1 MVSHS
6 IHGQQVATMNN
17 ESIDL
22 RDQLSIETPELVGI
36 EFPLAGIGSRCVAL
50 LVDSVVQGFSFVVFL
65 IVTILIFAA
74 LPGTATVP
82 HHTQSADPAKW
93 AIALMILIPFLLQ
106 WGYFALFEAFWNGQ
120 TPGKRMLRLRVI
132 QQSGQPIGLF
142 ESMGRNLIRIIDML
156 PGFYLIGAVCI
167 FVTRR
172 QQRLGD
178 MVAGTLVVHSVPTE
192 TSILAAGTRTFTAAS
207 LEPPPQPVLRT
218 TLELPAD
225 GVARLSRADLQLMEN
240 FLARRLDLPLDVR
253 ASLAERLAIRMK
265 EKTLLE
271 VPSGTSNET
280 FLEALV
286 VGLRETGG
294 MHS

>member
-1 MVSHS
+1 MS
-6 IHGQQVATMNN
+6 N

-50 LVDSVVQGFSFVVFL
+50 LVDTCVQGFAFVVFL
-65 IVTILIFAA
+65 IVTVLIFAA
-74 LPGTATVP
+74 LPRAATVP
-82 HHTQSADPAKW
+82 PHMRSTDPAKW

-132 QQSGQPIGLF
+132 QQSGRPIGLF
-142 ESMGRNLIRIIDML
+142 ESMARNLIRIIDIL

-167 FVTRR
+167 FTTRR

-192 TSILAAGTRTFTAAS
+192 TSILPAGTRTFTAAS
-207 LEPPPQPVLRT
+207 LEPAPQPVLRT

-253 ASLAERLAIRMK
+253 ASLAERLAVRMK
-265 EKTLLE
+265 EKTMLE

-280 FLEALV
+280 FLEALI
-286 VGLRETGG
+286 VGLREAGG
-294 MHS
+294 MHA

>member
-1 MVSHS
+1 MSK
-6 IHGQQVATMNN
+6 

-36 EFPLAGIGSRCVAL
+36 EFPLAGIGSRCIAL
-50 LVDSVVQGFSFVVFL
+50 IIDSFVQGFSFVAFL
-65 IVTILIFAA
+65 ILAILIFSA
-74 LPGTATVP
+74 LPHPATVP
-82 HHTQSADPAKW
+82 RHSPPADPAKW

-120 TPGKRMLRLRVI
+120 TPGKRLLRLRVI
-132 QQSGQPIGLF
+132 QQSGRPIGLF
-142 ESMGRNLIRIIDML
+142 ESMGRNLLRIIDML

-167 FVTRR
+167 FTTRR

-192 TSILAAGTRTFTAAS
+192 TPILPAGTRTFTAAS
-207 LEPPPQPVLRT
+207 LEPPPPPVLRT

-225 GVARLSRADLQLMEN
+225 GVARLSRADLDLMES

-253 ASLAERLAIRMK
+253 ASLAERLAVRMK
-265 EKTLLE
+265 EKTMLE

-280 FLEALV
+280 FLEALI
-286 VGLRETGG
+286 VGLREAGG

>member
-1 MVSHS
+1 MS
-6 IHGQQVATMNN
+6 N

-50 LVDSVVQGFSFVVFL
+50 LVDSFVQGFSFVVFL

-74 LPGTATVP
+74 LPRPATVP
-82 HHTQSADPAKW
+82 HRIQPADPAKW

-132 QQSGQPIGLF
+132 QQSGRPIGLF

-156 PGFYLIGAVCI
+156 PGFYLVGAVCI
-167 FVTRR
+167 FATRR

-192 TSILAAGTRTFTAAS
+192 TSIQPAGTRTFTAAS
-207 LEPPPQPVLRT
+207 LEPPPQPALRT

-225 GVARLSRADLQLMEN
+225 GVARLSRAGSATDGKLHGSP
-240 FLARRLDLPLDVR
+240 ARFAPRCTSEPGGETGR
-253 ASLAERLAIRMK
+253 PHERKNHAGSAIRK
-265 EKTLLE
+265 CSK
-271 VPSGTSNET
+271 ET

-286 VGLRETGG
+286 VGLRDAGG
-294 MHS
+294 MHL

>member
-6 IHGQQVATMNN
+6 IHGQQVAAMSD

-36 EFPLAGIGSRCVAL
+36 EFPLAGIGSRGVAL
-50 LVDSVVQGFSFVVFL
+50 LVDSFVQGFSFVVL
-65 IVTILIFAA
+65 LMVTILIFAA
-74 LPGTATVP
+74 LPRPATL

-132 QQSGQPIGLF
+132 QQSGRPIGLF

-156 PGFYLIGAVCI
+156 PGFYLVGAVCI
-167 FVTRR
+167 FATRR

-192 TSILAAGTRTFTAAS
+192 TSILPAGTRTFTAAS
-207 LEPPPQPVLRT
+207 LEPPPKPVLRKA
-218 TLELPAD
+218 LELPAD

-253 ASLAERLAIRMK
+253 ASLAERLAHKMK
-265 EKTLLE
+265 EKTMLE
-271 VPSGTSNET
+271 VSSGTSNET

-286 VGLRETGG
+286 VGLREGGG